1 MKLKKYRQVLSKYF
15 AGELLLF
22 AMLIYFI
29 FNFNQVETWLRV
41 LMPTSKEI
49 VEWAPLWE
57 LALEYGLVVLLSSL
71 ASFLIAFS
79 LGVVIHIYRLKELKD
94 LMLLVTDFGTT
105 FPTVAL
111 MALFVPVLGYG
122 FEPVVAALVIYG
134 LLPILTNTLKGLEE
148 VDEDV
153 RQAAIGMGMNR
164 VQLFAQVE
172 LPLAMPMIIA
182 GVRTSVIINIAAATV
197 GSAVGAGGL
206 GVPIVSGIR
215 SSEPIQILK
224 GTVPVALI
232 AMIMDRLFYR
242 MEVRYQ
248 WK

>member
-1 MKLKKYRQVLSKYF
+1 
-15 AGELLLF
+15 
-22 AMLIYFI
+22 
-29 FNFNQVETWLRV
+29 
-41 LMPTSKEI
+41 MPTTKEI
-49 VEWAPLWE
+49 VEWAPLWK
-57 LALEYGLVVLLSSL
+57 LAIEYGLVVLLSSA

-79 LGVVIHIYRLKELKD
+79 IAAIIHIYQLKELKE

-105 FPTVAL
+105 FPTVAV
-111 MALFVPVLGYG
+111 MALFVPILGYG
-122 FEPVVAALVIYG
+122 FEPVIAALVIYG

-148 VDEDV
+148 VDEDI
-153 RQAAIGMGMNR
+153 RQAAVGMGMSR
-164 VQLFAQVE
+164 VQLFTGVE

-182 GVRTSVIINIAAATV
+182 GLRTSVIINIAAATV
-197 GSAVGAGGL
+197 GAAVGAGGL

-232 AMIMDRLFYR
+232 AMIMDRIFYR